1 MITKFVQS
9 FIYLYLFKKF
19 KNLKLNNLIINIL
32 CFKDQRF
39 LTDQRQSKTFLI
51 DDNISYQDK
60 NV

>member
-19 KNLKLNNLIINIL
+19 KNLRLNNLIINIL